1 MTPDDILV
9 LAKAGF
15 TSDQIAALASVSKTQ
30 QAAPATTPAPA
41 PATVPEQTPAP
52 APAAAPPAA
61 PAPTPAA
68 QQPDQ
73 TTAEILR
80 KLGVLTDAIQSSG
93 IINSNQPAEQTADD
107 ILAAIIR
114 PPTTKGDN
122 T

>member
-1 MTPDDILV
+1 MTPEDILT

-41 PATVPEQTPAP
+41 PATAAEQTPAP

-68 QQPDQ
+68 QPDQ
-73 TTAEILR
+73 TAEILR
-80 KLGVLTDAIQSSG
+80 KLGVLTDAIQSSA
-93 IINSNQPAEQTADD
+93 ILQSNQPQQQSADD
-107 ILAAIIR
+107 ILAEIIR
-114 PPTTKGDN
+114 PPQTKGDN
-122 T
+122 N